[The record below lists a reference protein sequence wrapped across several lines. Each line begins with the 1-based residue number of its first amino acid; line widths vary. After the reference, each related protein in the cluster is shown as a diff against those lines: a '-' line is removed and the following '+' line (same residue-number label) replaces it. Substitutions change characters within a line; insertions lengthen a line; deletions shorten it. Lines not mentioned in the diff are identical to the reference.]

1 MFIALIVVIV
11 SNIYIHKFH
20 RYIHKFLQ
28 NDKMYIYIL
37 PVCKNLLISWLNYM
51 QFIVCQLFISK
62 VFFKEKPKI
71 LALNI

>member
-1 MFIALIVVIV
+1 
-11 SNIYIHKFH
+11 
-20 RYIHKFLQ
+20 
-28 NDKMYIYIL
+28 MYIYIL

-71 LALNI
+71 LALNIWMEDQMGKKEPLGMGIQQRR